1 MIFTDCD
8 LKRFKLWTYD
18 YFATDKFY
26 CRTYE
31 IIALLSRLEA
41 AEHVID
47 RLSKCQGQHPSSE
60 DDETYCESCG
70 NVGWYC
76 NSWIGPA
83 ISAWRKSK
91 GE

>member
-41 AEHVID
+41 AEEIVN
-47 RLSKCQGQHPSSE
+47 RPCANE
-60 DDETYCESCG
+60 CG
-70 NVGWYC
+70 NCYC
-76 NSWIGPA
+76 KTNREVWQ
-83 ISAWRKSK
+83 KSK